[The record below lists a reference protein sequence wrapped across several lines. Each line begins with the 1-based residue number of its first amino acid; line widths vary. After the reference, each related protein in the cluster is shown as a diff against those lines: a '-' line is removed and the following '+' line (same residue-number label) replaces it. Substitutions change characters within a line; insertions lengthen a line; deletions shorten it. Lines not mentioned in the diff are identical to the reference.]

1 MLTALLYTALLSLQ
15 APAPAPVAT
24 TTTQGWK
31 QPSADV
37 VRMLDAAPTPQL
49 EVAPN
54 GQTVLV
60 VERAAMPPLS
70 ELARPWLGL
79 AGMRIDPARHAP
91 QEAGGI
97 TGLAV
102 RTLTNAEARRVAL
115 PEGATIGGLSWA
127 PNSAQVAVSMVF
139 DDRVEL
145 WLLDPAT
152 ASLQRLAGPLQ
163 SCLGAAYTW
172 WSGSERLLVKLVP
185 ESMRTA
191 PVLPAV
197 PSGPAVQESTGKK
210 TALRTY
216 QDLLKDVRDE
226 RLFEHYATAQLAA
239 VTLDGS
245 VTLLGQPALWTDA
258 DPSPDGEWILATRLV
273 KPFSYVLPASL
284 FPQVVEMLRAD
295 GSSAYIV
302 REMGLGDDIPPEGV
316 RTGPREHQ
324 WQQSADATL
333 WWVEAQDNG
342 DPRKRSPVRDH
353 WKSLPAPFT
362 GQPATRLLLE
372 QRAQGLTWGAD
383 GDQVLVREYDRDRRW
398 RRSNIYALQTMGM
411 TLVEDRSVNDRY
423 GDLGDFVVSVDERGA
438 RTLRQDGPWFYRR
451 GMGATPE
458 GSRPFLDRVQPIE
471 GLSERLWQCA
481 PGTYESLVSVL
492 PVEGEAVPQIV
503 TVLESPTVT
512 PNYQLRDVMAK
523 TAKALTAYPDPC
535 PELRGVTQELVKYK
549 RADGVELSATLYLP
563 ANRKEGER
571 LPLFVWAYPLEFND
585 AATAGQVSGSPHRFV
600 RVRGPSHL
608 FLLTQGWAVLDNA
621 TMPIVGDPE
630 TMNDTFLEQIVA
642 ASQAA
647 IDFAVE
653 RGVADR
659 DRVAVGGHSYGAF
672 MTANLLAHCD
682 LFRAGIARS
691 GAYNRTLT
699 PFGFQSERR
708 NIWEAPQSYLKL
720 SPFLSANKI
729 NEPLL
734 LIHGEKDN
742 NMGTFPI
749 QSERMYQAIQGNGG
763 KARLVML
770 PHESHGY
777 RSREAVLHTLAEMFE
792 WLDTHVKQAA
802 PRRG

>member
-1 MLTALLYTALLSLQ
+1 
-15 APAPAPVAT
+15 
-24 TTTQGWK
+24 
-31 QPSADV
+31 
-37 VRMLDAAPTPQL
+37 
-49 EVAPN
+49 
-54 GQTVLV
+54 
-60 VERAAMPPLS
+60 
-70 ELARPWLGL
+70 
-79 AGMRIDPARHAP
+79 
-91 QEAGGI
+91 
-97 TGLAV
+97 
-102 RTLTNAEARRVAL
+102 
-115 PEGATIGGLSWA
+115 
-127 PNSAQVAVSMVF
+127 
-139 DDRVEL
+139 
-145 WLLDPAT
+145 
-152 ASLQRLAGPLQ
+152 
-163 SCLGAAYTW
+163 
-172 WSGSERLLVKLVP
+172 
-185 ESMRTA
+185 
-191 PVLPAV
+191 
-197 PSGPAVQESTGKK
+197 
-210 TALRTY
+210 
-216 QDLLKDVRDE
+216 
-226 RLFEHYATAQLAA
+226 
-239 VTLDGS
+239 
-245 VTLLGQPALWTDA
+245 
-258 DPSPDGEWILATRLV
+258 
-273 KPFSYVLPASL
+273 
-284 FPQVVEMLRAD
+284 
-295 GSSAYIV
+295 
-302 REMGLGDDIPPEGV
+302 
-316 RTGPREHQ
+316 
-324 WQQSADATL
+324 
-333 WWVEAQDNG
+333 
-342 DPRKRSPVRDH
+342 
-353 WKSLPAPFT
+353 
-362 GQPATRLLLE
+362 
-372 QRAQGLTWGAD
+372 
-383 GDQVLVREYDRDRRW
+383 
-398 RRSNIYALQTMGM
+398 
-411 TLVEDRSVNDRY
+411 
-423 GDLGDFVVSVDERGA
+423 
-438 RTLRQDGPWFYRR
+438 
-451 GMGATPE
+451 
-458 GSRPFLDRVQPIE
+458 
-471 GLSERLWQCA
+471 
-481 PGTYESLVSVL
+481 
-492 PVEGEAVPQIV
+492 
-503 TVLESPTVT
+503 
-512 PNYQLRDVMAK
+512 
-523 TAKALTAYPDPC
+523 
-535 PELRGVTQELVKYK
+535 LRGVTQELVKYK

>member
-1 MLTALLYTALLSLQ
+1 
-15 APAPAPVAT
+15 
-24 TTTQGWK
+24 
-31 QPSADV
+31 
-37 VRMLDAAPTPQL
+37 
-49 EVAPN
+49 
-54 GQTVLV
+54 
-60 VERAAMPPLS
+60 
-70 ELARPWLGL
+70 
-79 AGMRIDPARHAP
+79 
-91 QEAGGI
+91 
-97 TGLAV
+97 
-102 RTLTNAEARRVAL
+102 
-115 PEGATIGGLSWA
+115 
-127 PNSAQVAVSMVF
+127 
-139 DDRVEL
+139 
-145 WLLDPAT
+145 
-152 ASLQRLAGPLQ
+152 
-163 SCLGAAYTW
+163 
-172 WSGSERLLVKLVP
+172 
-185 ESMRTA
+185 
-191 PVLPAV
+191 
-197 PSGPAVQESTGKK
+197 
-210 TALRTY
+210 
-216 QDLLKDVRDE
+216 
-226 RLFEHYATAQLAA
+226 
-239 VTLDGS
+239 
-245 VTLLGQPALWTDA
+245 
-258 DPSPDGEWILATRLV
+258 LATRLA

-295 GSSAYIV
+295 GTSAYIV

-372 QRAQGLTWGAD
+372 QRAQGLTWAAD

-411 TLVEDRSVNDRY
+411 TLVEDRSINDRY
-423 GDLGDFVVSVDERGA
+423 GDLGDFVMSVDERGA
-438 RTLRQDGPWFYRR
+438 RTMRQDGAWFYRR
-451 GMGATPE
+451 GTGATPE
-458 GSRPFLDRVQPIE
+458 GARPFLDRVQPIE

-481 PGTYESLVSVL
+481 AGTYETLVSVL

-512 PNYQLRDVMAK
+512 PNYQLRDVTAK
-523 TAKALTAYPDPC
+523 TVKALTAYPDPC

-682 LFRAGIARS
+682 LFRAGVARS

-777 RSREAVLHTLAEMFE
+777 RSREAVLHTLAKMFE

>member
-492 PVEGEAVPQIV
+492 PVEGEAVPQLV

-512 PNYQLRDVMAK
+512 PNYQLRDVTAK